1 MKAKKKKGGHARS
14 GRTVRTSQVEMTQ
27 VVLPGDT
34 NHHGTVFGGK
44 VMQWID
50 ICGGVAAHR
59 HAQSDVVTASMD
71 ELHFLAPARLG
82 DIVVLRSSVNAVGRS
97 SMEVGV
103 KIWSESPETG
113 ERRHTA
119 SAYVTFVS
127 IDGKSRPRE
136 VPNLIPETPDERR
149 RLAEGT
155 KRLAER
161 RLRRSR

>member
-1 MKAKKKKGGHARS
+1 M
-14 GRTVRTSQVEMTQ
+14 RTSQVEMTQ

-59 HAQSDVVTASMD
+59 HARSDVVTASMD
-71 ELHFLAPARLG
+71 ELHFLASAHLG

-119 SAYVTFVS
+119 SAYVTFVA
-127 IDGKSRPRE
+127 IDDKSKPRE
-136 VPNLIPETPDERR
+136 VPQVIPETPDERR

-161 RLRRSR
+161 RVRRR